1 VIQRAGNPIPGGLKS
16 IDGFVHSISEDASVV
31 KSRIKMMKVSLAA
44 INKKKAEPVESK
56 E

>member
-1 VIQRAGNPIPGGLKS
+1 MMALYTVYLR
-16 IDGFVHSISEDASVV
+16 DASVV

-44 INKKKAEPVESK
+44 INKKAEPVESK